1 MVVSFR
7 AREISRGMR
16 KLTRTRMLIIKKK
29 SDEGNSHGYSKRGST
44 PKIELTRSG
53 KDVLHRV
60 KREGCTENKAS
71 PTCSH

>member
-1 MVVSFR
+1 MR
-7 AREISRGMR
+7 AIAMAIANVAAH
-16 KLTRTRMLIIKKK
+16 K
-29 SDEGNSHGYSKRGST
+29 
-44 PKIELTRSG
+44 KIELTRSG